1 MKELILKRCNRCG
14 ALIKV
19 INDCNCNNC
28 GIICCDEKMQEIVP
42 NSVDASYEKHIP
54 SYELKDDKI
63 IVKVNHVMDDDHFI
77 EWICFINDKT
87 EEYVYFKS
95 GEKATAVF
103 EKSKGILYSYCNKHG
118 LWKKEI

>member
-1 MKELILKRCNRCG
+1 MKELILKRCNKCG

-54 SYELKDDKI
+54 SYELKEDTD
-63 IVKVNHVMDDDHFI
+63 
-77 EWICFINDKT
+77 
-87 EEYVYFKS
+87 
-95 GEKATAVF
+95 
-103 EKSKGILYSYCNKHG
+103 LYS
-118 LWKKEI
+118 KETGTVYDVNNTVRDTDLKNGSRIILI